1 LKAPARDPALDAVR
15 GLLQIFILCSHAFG
29 SYTSTHL
36 IHAAWGLSDSS
47 EQFVLLSG
55 FGLGSVFLYRQAR
68 GGFGA
73 AVADLARRWWLLWR
87 LHVLVFVL
95 LALLVTTA
103 AQALGE
109 PGWPWLVERPLAALL
124 AGAATLYQPPPFT
137 GVLSLFLYGMA
148 TLPLFSAALDRFG
161 ARALVLPAA
170 LWTLAQLLPPD
181 IPALGGTTIA
191 FHPLAW
197 VPLFWLGAFLGRR
210 ALIEGRAVG
219 RHRGLVAASLAMLAL
234 GAAMRLGEVLPLW
247 LTGKEQLAPLR
258 LLHALACAYLVAAL
272 LPRAALAR
280 ARWAAPL
287 ATIGRHSL
295 PVFCVGLFCSA
306 VTVLVLRHAGLPQ
319 AIAEPAMLGLSA
331 WLVWR
336 LAVFLDRR
344 RGG

>member
-197 VPLFWLGAFLGRR
+197 VPLF
-210 ALIEGRAVG
+210 
-219 RHRGLVAASLAMLAL
+219 
-234 GAAMRLGEVLPLW
+234 
-247 LTGKEQLAPLR
+247 
-258 LLHALACAYLVAAL
+258 
-272 LPRAALAR
+272 
-280 ARWAAPL
+280 
-287 ATIGRHSL
+287 
-295 PVFCVGLFCSA
+295 
-306 VTVLVLRHAGLPQ
+306 
-319 AIAEPAMLGLSA
+319 
-331 WLVWR
+331 
-336 LAVFLDRR
+336 
-344 RGG
+344 